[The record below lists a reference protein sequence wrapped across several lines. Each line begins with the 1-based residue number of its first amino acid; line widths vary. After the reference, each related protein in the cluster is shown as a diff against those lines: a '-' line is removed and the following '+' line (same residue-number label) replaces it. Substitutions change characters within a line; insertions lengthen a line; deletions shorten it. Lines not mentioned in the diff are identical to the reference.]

1 MKKYFHQNNWPISI
15 RLLKMRSK
23 SKSCSSD
30 PIPTWLI
37 KKCIDYLVP
46 IITVVINLSLS
57 SGNMPSN
64 LKEAILIPLIKK
76 ACLDPEIFNYF
87 RPISNLTY
95 LSKLIEKVV
104 ATRLFDHMTANG
116 LHECFQSSYKKYH
129 STETALTCI
138 HDDILRAVDEK
149 QCVIL
154 LLLDLSAAFDTID
167 HDMLLSR
174 LRKYIGLR
182 DTALNWFRSY
192 LSQRQQSVLINGVK
206 SKTVPLSCGV
216 PQRSVLG
223 PILFTIYLLPLGDII
238 RKHGLKFHM
247 YADDCQLYSS
257 FSMST
262 NEAVSSMQM
271 AIDDIRAW
279 YAANM
284 LKLNDDKTEML
295 VIGSK
300 YRTIP
305 KLPDLNVGSTVIT
318 PGEHVRNL
326 GVIMGTKFT
335 TEPHVTKIMQIAF
348 LKIRQILYYRKF
360 LTPSAAKTL
369 IHAYITSRLDYC
381 NGLLYGLP
389 TNLVAKLQSIL
400 NTAARLVTKT
410 RKYEHITPVMINLH
424 WLPIQYKIQFKLLLL
439 TYKSLHGLAPSYLS
453 DKLSVRPNK
462 GLRSDNQLLLNVP
475 VSTLRLKFYGD
486 RAFSVAGPTLWN
498 ALPKNIRLCA
508 TLAAF
513 KTNLKTYLF
522 KKAYKVWLC
531 TLSIYF
537 TSDLFLL
544 FTWIFLP
551 LSLHRISCV
560 SH

>member
-1 MKKYFHQNNWPISI
+1 
-15 RLLKMRSK
+15 
-23 SKSCSSD
+23 
-30 PIPTWLI
+30 
-37 KKCIDYLVP
+37 
-46 IITVVINLSLS
+46 
-57 SGNMPSN
+57 
-64 LKEAILIPLIKK
+64 
-76 ACLDPEIFNYF
+76 
-87 RPISNLTY
+87 
-95 LSKLIEKVV
+95 
-104 ATRLFDHMTANG
+104 
-116 LHECFQSSYKKYH
+116 
-129 STETALTCI
+129 
-138 HDDILRAVDEK
+138 
-149 QCVIL
+149 
-154 LLLDLSAAFDTID
+154 
-167 HDMLLSR
+167 MLLSR

-216 PQRSVLG
+216 PQGSVLG
-223 PILFTIYLLPLGDII
+223 PILFTIYPLPLGDII

-247 YADDCQLYSS
+247 YADDCQLYTS

-305 KLPDLNVGSTVIT
+305 KLTDLNVGSTVIT

-326 GVIMGTKFT
+326 GVIMDTKFT
-335 TEPHVTKIMQIAF
+335 MEPHITKIMQIAF
-348 LKIRQILYYRKF
+348 LKIRQISYYRKF
-360 LTPSAAKTL
+360 LTSSAAKTL

-424 WLPIQYKIQFKLLLL
+424 WLPIQYRIQFKLLLL
-439 TYKSLHGLAPSYLS
+439 IYKSLHGLAPSYLS
-453 DKLSVRPNK
+453 DKLSLRPNK

-475 VSTLRLKFYGD
+475 VSTLRLKFYED

-522 KKAYKVWLC
+522 KKAYQVWLC

-544 FTWIFLP
+544 FTRIFYLY
-551 LSLHRISCV
+551 HFIV
-560 SH
+560 SAASVTSHNWMSYFNAVSQLYNSYIFYCLVCFICILCTALENIAVRRYINQ